1 MGEPK
6 AVPTPF
12 APPLAE
18 VPLPAPNAA
27 SLLRRNAD
35 EYPDRPALRFGDLV
49 WTHRELFDEA
59 LRFAALYAA
68 RLDPDC
74 PPHVGVLLDN
84 TPDYVFALCG
94 AGLAGVAV
102 AGLNYTRRG
111 EHLGRDMA
119 HTDVQLVITEP
130 RHEAQLHEALRDV
143 ELPAGVLVS
152 ERFADDDD
160 PPAQGPTLDGA
171 LRTVSKKR
179 GGAGVPIAGS
189 DVDDLWVLLF
199 TSGTSAA
206 PKAVR
211 CTQRRLLTTGNRMAM
226 MLELRP
232 DDVGYSAMP
241 LFHTNSLMSGL
252 APALVAGASLSL
264 ARRFSA
270 SRFLPDVRR
279 YGATWF
285 NYTGKLLTYLLATP
299 PAPDDADNS
308 LRVAF
313 GNEGSPQVVEAAAA
327 RFGVRIIDVF
337 GSTEGAIALDRTG
350 NRPRG
355 SIGRLRQ
362 GIMVVDPQG
371 RETPRARFDRDG
383 RLLNA
388 DTCVGEIVNTLGVG
402 PFEGYYRNDEA
413 MRSTTRK
420 GWYWSGDLGYV
431 DHEGWVYFAGRTTDW
446 MRVDGESFPGAPIE
460 AIIGRHPDVMLASVY
475 GVPDPDAGDQVM
487 VALVLREGV
496 DFDGSSFASW
506 LDGQPDLGSKW
517 QPRFVR
523 LCEELPSTPTN
534 KVLTRTL
541 VHQKYRSDRVGGDP
555 LYLRARGA
563 DSYRRFDEDDEAALR
578 HAFAT
583 NGRLAAWDL

>member
-1 MGEPK
+1 MGEPGD
-6 AVPTPF
+6 VPAPF

-18 VPLPAPNAA
+18 VPLPASNAT

-35 EYPDRPALRFGDLV
+35 EHPDRPALRFGSRV
-49 WTHRELFDEA
+49 WTHRALFDEA
-59 LRFAALYAA
+59 MRFARLYGA
-68 RLDPDC
+68 RLSPDR

-130 RHEAQLHEALRDV
+130 RHEAQLHEALQGVD
-143 ELPAGVLVS
+143 LPAGVLVS